1 MAPGYGFGYG
11 YGAPVQAPYC
21 EPPQEKVKYRYVPA
35 GRQPDRAEGR
45 KTDGTRRSMLLEL
58 LALLMDT
65 SQAPTNDYGEARQRM
80 RCSKR
85 ISWWR

>member
-1 MAPGYGFGYG
+1 MAPGYGMG
-11 YGAPVQAPYC
+11 YGAAVQAPYC

-45 KTDGTRRSMLLEL
+45 KTDGTRRSVLLGL

-65 SQAPTNDYGEARQRM
+65 FQAPTNACGAARRRM
-80 RCSKR
+80 KCSKR
-85 ISWWR
+85 ISWWQ